1 MVVGLPRYTWYWLGN
16 SNDSVC
22 KWPAWV
28 ASTSLMKLDCNCLQ
42 GWCSCNECTSHRCAC
57 GLEGQE
63 PVLENI
69 VHHCATATFP
79 CFCCILRPNYVT
91 TLVHFSET
99 GRLRVC
105 CRMTAPCHHR
115 PPSVQRIGQ
124 SLASPGAE
132 HFTFWD
138 SFVLGSLDLSSHSCL
153 WYVLNFGLPPAR
165 SNGFLQD
172 H

>member
-1 MVVGLPRYTWYWLGN
+1 MILFASGPPGWLLQ
-16 SNDSVC
+16 V
-22 KWPAWV
+22 WW
-28 ASTSLMKLDCNCLQ
+28 KLDCNCLQ

-79 CFCCILRPNYVT
+79 CFCCILYVPIMSQRLCIFLR
-91 TLVHFSET
+91 LV
-99 GRLRVC
+99 GCVC
-105 CRMTAPCHHR
+105 AGRMTAPCHHR

-124 SLASPGAE
+124 SLASPGTE